1 MLSQR
6 LTAEPRRTAPFPT
19 GRAANDRLP
28 LHASQLANPITGPKI
43 LLVAD
48 NFAQLLLTRELLETQ
63 DCTVVSSVGVKGAL
77 RQIARQNFDVLIS
90 DLHRPKP
97 EGCLAVVAAMR
108 DKQPAALTLVVSD
121 YPRLHKAPV
130 PTAKRSPKPLKECV
144 ASILDRDVAI
154 TIQRWLSR
162 VEQLPALVA
171 LPIGANERTEYLPEM
186 MRNISAHLRAM
197 HNLDVIDSPSPAA
210 TAHGQLRYRQGYTA
224 PLMVQESRILQV
236 CIFETIQRNLTS
248 VDFTSVLPDIMI
260 IADEVDSQ
268 LTQSVASF
276 LAIQKEEAL
285 ASVKI

>member
-6 LTAEPRRTAPFPT
+6 LTAEPQRTAPVLT
-19 GRAANDRLP
+19 GGAATDLLP
-28 LHASQLANPITGPKI
+28 PYARHLVNPITRPKI

-77 RQIARQNFDVLIS
+77 RQIARQNFDVLIT

-108 DKQPAALTLVVSD
+108 DKHPAALTLVVSD
-121 YPRLHKAPV
+121 HPSLHKAPR
-130 PTAKRSPKPLKECV
+130 PTAKRSSKPLKESV
-144 ASILDRDVAI
+144 ASILDRDVDI

-162 VEQLPALVA
+162 VEQLSALNA
-171 LPIGANERTEYLPEM
+171 LPIGPNERTEYLPEM
-186 MRNISAHLRAM
+186 MRDISAHLRAV
-197 HNLDVIDSPSPAA
+197 HNVELSDRPSLAA
-210 TAHGQLRYRQGYTA
+210 VAHGQLRYRQGYTA

-276 LAIQKEEAL
+276 LASQKHEAL
-285 ASVKI
+285 ACVRI